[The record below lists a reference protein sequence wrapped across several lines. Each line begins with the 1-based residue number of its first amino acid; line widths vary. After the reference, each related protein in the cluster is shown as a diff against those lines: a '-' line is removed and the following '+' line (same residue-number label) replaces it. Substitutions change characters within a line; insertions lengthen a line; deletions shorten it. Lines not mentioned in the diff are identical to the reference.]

1 LAACGCGRSGPPDGE
16 AAAQARPA
24 TTPAQT
30 AVQPKPVR
38 KLLAFAPGRGA
49 PQPLAP
55 GQVDAYEIDLEAD
68 QYLDASFDQRGV
80 DLVIDVFAPGRRWL
94 FQVDGATGAKGPE
107 PVHLVTE
114 TAGRYRLE
122 VSADPKSSPGIYVPE
137 LRTPKAPT
145 VRERSQA
152 AADRAFHEAR
162 ALDGK
167 PESFWEQIAKY
178 ERAIRLFQDAGDQWH
193 QGYAFLRLGRLQ
205 QSQPREAL
213 DSLQRAAELFQALK
227 DPHFEVVTLNVIG
240 DCHKDLAEFEPAAE
254 AYKRAVTLTRE
265 TGEEKAQATSLHNLG
280 LLYQVSGQ
288 PWQALGLFREA
299 LELWKRQEGDSARAP
314 EANTETGIG
323 WAYSSTGDWQRAV
336 DAHRRALLLRNR
348 LHDDRLRSISLT
360 QIAAAWLAVDP
371 HHALPFLEK
380 ARGLQQTLQI
390 PAEEAATL
398 TALGVTYRL
407 LDRSDEART
416 AYGKALDL
424 YLSLHDLQGQAVTRN
439 NLGWAEVALHR
450 PGRALQ
456 SFETGLRL
464 ARKIRNPM
472 VEAGSLVGMA
482 EAENLQGN
490 LTGAQ
495 HHAEESLKIVES
507 VRSGISRPD
516 LQTSYLAAQGGV
528 YGVLIR
534 NLMTQHRKRP
544 DRGFDLQAL
553 DRSEQSRARA
563 LLDALRESR
572 RQWVDRQTHF
582 DPALL
587 ERRQRL
593 LRDLSSQDA
602 LRRSNAG
609 SGNGVADQAISQ
621 LLDRLSEVES
631 EIRLR
636 RQDNAAP
643 EILPVSVAAERRQ
656 LLDADTLLLEY
667 FLGSSGGYVWAVS
680 SDGAQSFELP
690 GLDALEP
697 LLRAA
702 YEELR
707 AGPEAAGGPAGE
719 ARLLQLSRVLLGP
732 VASQLRG
739 KRLLIAADGIQQYI
753 PFAAMPDPTGRHDP
767 LILHHEIVSVP
778 SLNVLAEL
786 RGRAA
791 ERPPAPEALALV
803 ADAVFDAT
811 DERLTQAGALPSRP
825 AADSEDIFL
834 PRLAYA
840 RDEVKTVAALLPP
853 GEPLLALDFEAS
865 RDLVTS
871 GRLSRYRTLHFATHA
886 IQRTDQAELS
896 ALVLSRFD
904 RQGRPIDGYLRVPD
918 LAGLDLP
925 ADLVVLSA
933 CDTALGREIS
943 GEGLVGLPQA
953 FLTAGARRVLVS
965 LWQVEDESTAALMAE
980 FYRRLLIDHHSAGRA
995 LREAQ
1000 LAIRSQPRWRSPRY
1014 WAGFVLIGDWK

>member
-1 LAACGCGRSGPPDGE
+1 MGLAALAACGCGRSGSPDGE
-16 AAAQARPA
+16 AAPRALPA
-24 TTPAQT
+24 ATPAPT
-30 AVQPKPVR
+30 AVQPVR

-49 PQPLAP
+49 PRPLSP

-68 QYLDASFDQRGV
+68 QYLDASFDQQGV
-80 DLVIDVFAPGRRWL
+80 DLVVDVFAPGHQPL
-94 FQVDGATGAKGPE
+94 FQVDGATGANGPE
-107 PVHLVTE
+107 PVHLVSE

-122 VSADPKSSPGIYVPE
+122 VSTDPKSTPGTYAPE

-145 VRERSQA
+145 PRERNQA
-152 AADRAFHEAR
+152 GGDRAFHEAR
-162 ALDGK
+162 VLDGK
-167 PESFWEQIAKY
+167 PERFWEQIAKY
-178 ERAIRLFQDAGDQWH
+178 ERAIRLFQDAGDRWH
-193 QGYAFLRLGRLQ
+193 QAYAFLQLGRLQ
-205 QSQPREAL
+205 QARPREAF
-213 DSLQRAAELFQALK
+213 DSLQRAAEEFQSLK
-227 DPHFEVVTLNVIG
+227 DRHFEVVTLNVIG
-240 DCHKDLAEFEPAAE
+240 SRHKDLAEFEQAE
-254 AYKRAVTLTRE
+254 QAYKRALALTRE
-265 TGEEKAQATSLHNLG
+265 TGEESAQATCLHNLG
-280 LLYQVSGQ
+280 LLSQLSGH
-288 PWQALGLFREA
+288 PWEALGHYRAA
-299 LELWKRQEGDSARAP
+299 LELWRRQDGDQARSF

-336 DAHRRALLLRNR
+336 DAQRRALFLRNR

-360 QIAAAWLAVDP
+360 QIAAAWLSVDP
-371 HHALPFLEK
+371 LRSLPFLEK
-380 ARGLQQTLQI
+380 ARKLQQTFQS
-390 PAEEAATL
+390 PAEEASTL
-398 TALGVTYRL
+398 TTLGVAYRL
-407 LDRSDEART
+407 LNRPEEAR
-416 AYGKALDL
+416 ASYEEALDL
-424 YLSLHDLQGQAVTRN
+424 FLSLHDLQGQAIARN
-439 NLGWAEVALHR
+439 NLGWAEIALHH
-450 PGRALQ
+450 PVRALQ

-464 ARKIRNPM
+464 ARQIRNPM

-490 LTGAQ
+490 LPSAQ

-507 VRSGISRPD
+507 VRSGLSRAD

-534 NLMTQHRKRP
+534 NLMTQHREQP
-544 DRGFDLQAL
+544 GTGFDLQAL

-572 RQWVDRQTHF
+572 REWADRQAHF
-582 DPALL
+582 DPVLL

-593 LRDLSSQDA
+593 LRDLSFQDA
-602 LRRSNAG
+602 LRRSSAG
-609 SGNGVADQAISQ
+609 SGNGMADPAISQ
-621 LLDRLSEVES
+621 LLDRLSEVDS

-636 RQDNAAP
+636 RQGNAAP
-643 EILPVSVAAERRQ
+643 EIPPVSVAAKRRQ
-656 LLDADTLLLEY
+656 LLDEDTLLLEY

-680 SDGAQSFELP
+680 PDGVQSYELP

-707 AGPEAAGGPAGE
+707 TGSKTAGE
-719 ARLLQLSRVLLGP
+719 GQLLQLSRVLLGP

-767 LILHHEIVSVP
+767 LLLHHEIVSVP

-786 RGRAA
+786 RSRAA
-791 ERPPAPEALALV
+791 ERPSAPEALALL

-811 DERLTQAGALPSRP
+811 DERLAPNGALPASSE
-825 AADSEDIFL
+825 ADLEDIFL
-834 PRLAYA
+834 PRLTYA
-840 RDEVKTVAALLPP
+840 RDEVKAVSSLLPL
-853 GEPLLALDFEAS
+853 GEALLALDFKAS

-871 GRLSRYRTLHFATHA
+871 GRLSRYRILHFATHA
-886 IQRTDQAELS
+886 LQRTDQAELS

-904 RQGRPIDGYLRVPD
+904 QQGRPIDGYLRVPD

-980 FYRRLLIDHHSAGRA
+980 FYRRLLIDHHSAARA

-1000 LAIRSQPRWRSPRY
+1000 IAIRAQQQWRAPRY